1 MTAPKVAFHNLG
13 CRLNRLE
20 LDLIADELEDAGCVI
35 VSEDEA
41 DAIVVNTCAVTN
53 EAEAKCRK
61 VVRYLSGLKSHPL
74 VFATGCDA
82 SLFGNELQALSSSVR
97 VVAEK
102 STVAAKLLAE
112 LDSDNDFNSHATCYH
127 AGITPTGRTRP
138 GIKIQDGCD
147 NRCTYCIIWK
157 ARGKANSLAPEH
169 VLDSIRKAV
178 SGGAPEVVLSGVN
191 LGSYR
196 LPGSKNVS
204 DLPAL
209 LQRILQET
217 KVERIRLSSIEPPDV
232 TEELV
237 DVMAKSAGRIAPFLH
252 ICLQAG
258 SDRTLRRMARVYD
271 TQLYRKVVQCARS
284 AMPELALGC
293 DLIVGFPGETDDD
306 FEASLAFCE
315 EMQFAKMHVFRYS
328 KRPGTPAA
336 TMPNQVPAQLM
347 SARARRM
354 RELARRMR
362 RQQADLC
369 LGREELV
376 VVQSQ
381 GRGISGGLFDVLL
394 DPCVPVGSLVRVVP
408 HSICEDFSL
417 DARTI

>member
-35 VSEDEA
+35 VPEDEA

-61 VVRYLSGLKSHPL
+61 VVRRLSGLESHPL

-82 SLFGNELQALSSSVR
+82 SLFGDELQALSSSVR
-97 VVAEK
+97 VVTEK
-102 STVAAKLLAE
+102 SIVAAELLAE
-112 LDSDNDFNSHATCYH
+112 LDSDNDFNSHITHHPASV
-127 AGITPTGRTRP
+127 TPTGRTRP

-157 ARGKANSLAPEH
+157 ARGKAHSLAPEQ
-169 VLDSIRKAV
+169 VLDSICKAV
-178 SGGAPEVVLSGVN
+178 SGGAAEVVLSGVN

-196 LPGSKNVS
+196 MPNSQNAS

-237 DVMAKSAGRIAPFLH
+237 DVMAKSNGRIAPFLH

-258 SDRTLRRMARVYD
+258 SDRTLRRMVRVYD
-271 TQLYRKVVQCARS
+271 TQLYRKVVQCARA

-293 DLIVGFPGETDDD
+293 DLIVGFPGETDED

-347 SARARRM
+347 SERARRM
-354 RELARRMR
+354 RKLAHRMR
-362 RQQADLC
+362 RQQAELC

-376 VVQSQ
+376 VVQSE
-381 GRGISGGLFDVLL
+381 GRGTSGGLFDVLI
-394 DPCVPVGSLVRVVP
+394 DPCVSVGSLVRVVP
-408 HSICEDFSL
+408 HSICEDLSL

>member
-1 MTAPKVAFHNLG
+1 MTVPKVAFHNLG

-20 LDLIADELEDAGCVI
+20 LDLIADELEDAGCMI

-61 VVRYLSGLKSHPL
+61 VVRYLSRLESHPL
-74 VFATGCDA
+74 VFVTGCDA

-97 VVAEK
+97 VVTEK
-102 STVAAKLLAE
+102 SIVAAKLLAE
-112 LDSDNDFNSHATCYH
+112 LDSDSDFTSHTTCHH
-127 AGITPTGRTRP
+127 AGVTPTGRTRP

-157 ARGKANSLAPEH
+157 ARGKANSLAPEY
-169 VLDSIRKAV
+169 VLDSIHKAV

-196 LPGSKNVS
+196 MPGSKNAS

-237 DVMAKSAGRIAPFLH
+237 DVMAKSDGRIAPFLH

-271 TQLYRKVVQCARS
+271 IQLYRKVVQCAR
-284 AMPELALGC
+284 AALPELALGC
-293 DLIVGFPGETDDD
+293 DLIVGFPGETDED

-336 TMPNQVPAQLM
+336 MMPNQVPAQLM
-347 SARARRM
+347 SVRARRI

-362 RQQADLC
+362 HQQAELC

-394 DPCVPVGSLVRVVP
+394 DPCIPVGSLVRVVP